1 MMKCPECRFDNP
13 DGARFC
19 RKCGHELEIYC
30 QVCGNVNPHGSK
42 FCNECG
48 QNLKEPQHIIH
59 EIHPKPELQPSE
71 FISEKPHA
79 TRGSIESERKQITV
93 LFSDLTGYTAMS
105 EKLDPEEV
113 KEFMNL
119 VFGGIAQ
126 VITKYGG
133 FIDKFIGDA
142 VMALFGVPNAHEDD
156 PVRAIMAAREIHDLV
171 EAMSP
176 QVEGRTGKSI
186 SMHTGISTG
195 LVVTGEMDTEK
206 GKHGMTGNTINLASR
221 LTDMAAAGQILVSRD
236 TCRQSEGYFT
246 FESLEPTRVKGK
258 AEPVKIYRVLFA
270 KKTPVTMHR
279 LSGLRAELIG
289 REAEM
294 SQLGEAVEKLEEGQ
308 GGIVSISG
316 DAGVGKS
323 RLVEEFKATL
333 NPREI
338 QWREGHAYAYSQNIP
353 YFPLIDLLSRVFQIE
368 EGDSAEKVREK
379 IESSIENLSG
389 KRGDLIPYIGN
400 LYALN
405 YPEIEDV
412 SPEFWKARL
421 YEAIQMIF
429 SGMARRAPTIIFL
442 EDLHWADPSSVELLR
457 LTLSNVRYP
466 ALFLCVSR
474 PSFKILVDHQFNDVD
489 GLYREIIIRDLSPS
503 GTRAVVESLLGTKS
517 ALPALEKLIQEKVG
531 GNPFYLEEVINSLIE
546 SEMLISEN
554 GTWKLTGPISKV
566 HIPSTLQGVISAR
579 LDRLEKET
587 KRMLQ
592 EASVIGSSF
601 LYETLR
607 RITDLKCDI
616 DQRLGSL
623 EKMDVIKKR
632 SLQPDIEYT
641 FKHVLT
647 QEVVYNGLLK
657 KDRQM
662 IHERVALVMEEL
674 FQDRLSEYY
683 EFLAFHFKEGHS
695 FIKAVDYLIKSGEK
709 CFGMYSVEES
719 HQHYQEAFN
728 LLTSHSCDTKREKEI
743 LIDLI
748 MKWAYV
754 YDRLGVYNDLIDL
767 LRTHESLAE
776 SLEDKKRLGMFYGW
790 LGFALRFKVKL
801 NDSYRYLRMA
811 LELGE
816 EINSYRVI
824 GYASAWLLYTCSDM
838 GRLDEAISFGKRAQ
852 EASGFLKSD
861 QSFYQFYM
869 VGMGATYLYRGE
881 IKKTCEVG
889 KSLIDCGQRNSDI
902 RSTANGHMIV
912 GWGHLVSGD
921 FHSAIE
927 CFEQTMEISVDP
939 VWSRFARLFLGIGYL
954 SNGQLQKAEH
964 NFEEIMKSGENL
976 GNEFIATSAYGL
988 LNVIL
993 IARGNISVGV
1003 NAVEHILGIFFENES
1018 RYHYAT
1024 GEYFLGKV
1032 YLQIA
1037 QGHRPGSFA
1046 VLFKNLGFLLKNVPF
1061 AGRKAENHF
1070 NKAIEAAEEIGAK
1083 GVLGQ
1088 AKLDLALLHKS
1099 KGRTGQARK
1108 CISEAIEVFEQC
1120 EAEVFLKQAREILLS
1135 L

>member
-1 MMKCPECRFDNP
+1 MKCPGCRFDNP

-19 RKCGHELEIYC
+19 RECGYELELSC
-30 QVCGNVNPHGSK
+30 QTCGNVNPPGSK
-42 FCNECG
+42 FCNACG
-48 QNLKEPQHIIH
+48 RNLREPQRTIH
-59 EIHPKPELQPSE
+59 EIHPKPELQPSG
-71 FISEKPHA
+71 FIHEEPRA
-79 TRGSIESERKQITV
+79 THSSIESERKQITA

-113 KEFMNL
+113 KDLMNR
-119 VFGGIAQ
+119 VFGGITQ
-126 VITKYGG
+126 IITKYGG

-142 VMALFGVPNAHEDD
+142 VMALFGVPKAHEDD

-171 EAMSP
+171 ETMSP
-176 QVEGRTGKSI
+176 QVERRTGKPI

-195 LVVTGEMDTEK
+195 LVVTDEMDTEK
-206 GKHGMTGNTINLASR
+206 GRHGMTGNSINLASR
-221 LTDMAAAGQILVSRD
+221 LTDLAPAGQILVGQD

-246 FESLEPTRVKGK
+246 FENLGPTCVKGK

-270 KKTPVTMHR
+270 KETPVTMHR

-289 REAEM
+289 RETEM
-294 SQLGEAVEKLEEGQ
+294 SQLGEAVEKLKKGQ

-316 DAGVGKS
+316 DAGTGKS

-333 NPREI
+333 NLREI

-353 YFPLIDLLSRVFQIE
+353 YFSLIDVLSRVFQIE
-368 EGDSAEKVREK
+368 GGDSAEKVREK
-379 IESSIENLSG
+379 IESSIRNLPG
-389 KRGDLIPYIGN
+389 NREDLIPYIGN

-412 SPEFWKARL
+412 SPEFWKVRL
-421 YEAIQMIF
+421 HEAIQVIF
-429 SGMARRAPTIIFL
+429 SGLARRAPTIIFL

-466 ALFLCVSR
+466 ALFLCVFR
-474 PSFKILVDHQFNDVD
+474 PPFKIPVDHQFNDMD
-489 GLYREIIIRDLSPS
+489 GLYREIIIRDLSSS
-503 GTRAVVESLLGTKS
+503 GTRAMVESLLETKS
-517 ALPALEKLIQEKVG
+517 VLPALEKLIQEKAE

-546 SEMLISEN
+546 SEMLVPEN
-554 GTWKLTGPISKV
+554 GTWKLTGPIGEAY
-566 HIPSTLQGVISAR
+566 IPSTLQGVISAR

-607 RITDLKCDI
+607 RVTDLNCDI
-616 DQRLGSL
+616 DQCLGSL

-632 SLQPDIEYT
+632 SLQPDLEYV

-657 KDRQM
+657 KERQA
-662 IHERVALVMEEL
+662 IHERIALVTEEL
-674 FQDRLSEYY
+674 FRDRLSEYY
-683 EFLAFHFKEGHS
+683 EILAFHFKEGRS
-695 FIKAVDYLIKSGEK
+695 FVKAVDYLIKSGEK
-709 CFGMYSVEES
+709 CFGMYAVEES
-719 HQHYQEAFN
+719 HRYYQEAFN
-728 LLTSHSCDTKREKEI
+728 LLAGHPCDTKREKEI

-754 YDRLGVYNDLIDL
+754 YDRSGVYGDLIDL
-767 LRTHESLAE
+767 LKTHQSLAE
-776 SLEDKKRLGMFYGW
+776 SLDDKERLGMFYGW
-790 LGFALRFKVKL
+790 LGFALRFKVELK
-801 NDSYRYLRMA
+801 DSYQYLCRAM
-811 LELGE
+811 ELGE
-816 EINSYRVI
+816 EINNYKVI
-824 GYASAWLLYTCSDM
+824 GYAGAWLLYTCSDI
-838 GRLDEAISFGKRAQ
+838 GRLDEAISFGRRAQ
-852 EASGFLKSD
+852 DASGFLKSD

-881 IKKTCEVG
+881 SKKTGEVG
-889 KSLIDCGQRNSDI
+889 KFLVDRGQRNSDI

-912 GWGHLVSGD
+912 GWGHLASGD

-927 CFEQTMEISVDP
+927 CFEQTMQISVDP

-954 SNGQLQKAEH
+954 SNGQLQEAED
-964 NFEEIMKSGENL
+964 NFNEVMNFGEIL
-976 GNEFIATSAYGL
+976 GNKFITTSAYGL

-1032 YLQIA
+1032 YSQIA
-1037 QGHRPGSFA
+1037 QGHGPRNFA

-1061 AGRKAENHF
+1061 AGKKAETHF
-1070 NKAIEAAEEIGAK
+1070 NKAIEVAEEIGAK
-1083 GVLGQ
+1083 GILGQ
-1088 AKLDLALLHKS
+1088 AKLDLALLHKA

-1108 CISEAIEVFEQC
+1108 CISEAIEAFEQC

-1135 L
+1135 F